1 MMGADKRIS
10 RRQLLG
16 GGMRGTC
23 VLGLGV
29 LGGILG
35 KRSRAG
41 DTVWQI
47 DPYTCI
53 ACGNCAT
60 HCVLGESAVKCVHAF
75 AMCGYCE
82 LCTGF
87 FEPEPNA
94 LNEGAENQLC
104 PVGALERKFVE
115 DPYFQYDVDEEKCV
129 GCSRCVQGCTQFG
142 NGSLYLQV
150 RHDLCQNCNACN
162 IAAYCPSDA
171 FVRVPADRPYIP
183 RLGASG

>member
-1 MMGADKRIS
+1 MSEKKTMTREEFLRHCGRGAGLL
-10 RRQLLG
+10 LLG
-16 GGMRGTC
+16 GAFG
-23 VLGLGV
+23 GLGV
-29 LGGILG
+29 
-35 KRSRAG
+35 RSARSG
-41 DTVWQI
+41 TLWQI
-47 DPYTCI
+47 DPTKCQQ
-53 ACGNCAT
+53 CGQCAT
-60 HCVLGESAVKCVHAF
+60 HCVLDQSAVKCFHEYR
-75 AMCGYCE
+75 MCGYCE

-150 RHDLCQNCNACN
+150 RHDLCENCNACN
-162 IAAYCPSDA
+162 IARHCPSDA
-171 FVRVPADRPYIP
+171 FVRVSADRPYIP